1 MSTNQIIELAKEVV
15 NHTNTLGRIVEQYGY
30 DIAELVHNETNNRS
44 WQVVTWVR
52 RIR

>member
-1 MSTNQIIELAKEVV
+1 MEQLIIALAKEV
-15 NHTNTLGRIVEQYGY
+15 TNNRIALSTIASLYGY
-30 DIAELVHNETNNRS
+30 DTAVLVHDETITRS